1 MRVNSAMR
9 ALLGDAAFRVPEPA
23 VAAIDRYVL
32 EDGWT
37 VAGNGALVLSAMWPA
52 DHSVIPVERLGGE
65 EYEVNDLD
73 LSLTVLDRSRADFPA
88 RAAARC
94 LHVARLL
101 PAAAA
106 RCLPAADQ
114 LVCMVS
120 VFVDGEHGDIQGGTR
135 RGNYPTWPEDLE
147 SFRTQ
152 ACAVLTGSAGAR

>member
-73 LSLTVLDRSRADFPA
+73 LSLTVLDRSRADF
-88 RAAARC
+88 
-94 LHVARLL
+94 L
-101 PAAAA
+101 PRAAA